1 MSEPKPPKT
10 RSRRILGIVGWV
22 AMCVVLVGA
31 LAVIID
37 YRSLG
42 QATSSA
48 ASTPD
53 SSPNAYGHD
62 IDTDTANLLEL
73 QLAANDHTTP
83 PAFTLTDQYGTTT
96 TISRFRGKSIILT
109 FVDDQCTDL
118 CTLYAEDVVA
128 ADKDLG
134 AAAKNVVFLTVNA
147 NPYYPAPSDTKTW
160 TDTHGLGGLS
170 NWYFVTGA
178 PKTLES
184 IWNRYGVPVE
194 LDPKTRT
201 VSHGS
206 QMFFID
212 PSGDESSDAEYGS
225 EAADTGL
232 FAHAMAQLAVDSL
245 PASEQHTVAGP
256 TVPPASQGSTNLGAT
271 PAATVLKTLGSSATF
286 STASDL
292 GKYTV
297 VNFWSSTC
305 TACVREMPALEAEYK
320 TIDRSKV
327 AFVGVDVSDPAAAA
341 ESFAARAGTTYP
353 LIADPSGSAAG
364 NFKITG
370 LPYTVILDPKGK
382 VVVRHPGALTQEQLD
397 YLIQSF
403 LGDA

>member
-1 MSEPKPPKT
+1 MSSPTPT
-10 RSRRILGIVGWV
+10 RARKVFGIIGWI
-22 AMCVVLVGA
+22 AACIVLIGA
-31 LAVIID
+31 LAVILN

-42 QATSSA
+42 ASSPATSDA
-48 ASTPD
+48 RTAST
-53 SSPNAYGHD
+53 SAYGHD
-62 IDTDTANLLEL
+62 IDTNTANLLEL
-73 QLAANDHTTP
+73 QLAPNGHTVP
-83 PAFTLTDQYGTTT
+83 PAFTLTDQYGRTT

-147 NPYYPAPSDTKTW
+147 NPYYPAPAATKAW
-160 TDTHGLGGLS
+160 TDSHGLGGLK

-178 PKTLES
+178 PRQLET
-184 IWNRYGVPVE
+184 IWNEYGVPVE
-194 LDPKTRT
+194 LDAKART

-212 PSGDESSDAEYGS
+212 PKGTETADAEYGS
-225 EAADTGL
+225 EAADTAL
-232 FAHAMAQLAVDSL
+232 FAHAMGQLAVDSL
-245 PASEQHTVAGP
+245 PASERRSVAGP
-256 TVPPASQGSTNLGAT
+256 SVPPPSQGSTNLGAT
-271 PAATVLKTLGSSATF
+271 PSATVLKLLGSSDTF
-286 STASDL
+286 STASDR

-297 VNFWSSTC
+297 INFWASTC
-305 TACVREMPALEAEYK
+305 TACVREMPALEAEYRS
-320 TIDRSKV
+320 IDQSKV
-327 AFVGVDVSDPAAAA
+327 AFVGVDVSDVPSAAS
-341 ESFAARAGTTYP
+341 SFAQRAGTSYP
-353 LIADPSGSAAG
+353 LVADPSGSAAG

-370 LPYTVILDPKGK
+370 LPYTVILDPDGK

-403 LGDA
+403 LGNG